1 MEKAALHEFFGKQ
14 TKPINLG
21 LAGMA
26 EGIEQQDAEVT
37 RVNWSPPSRVVPNL
51 VFTNKGNSIDE
62 ANDEACRR
70 IIQSQARLV
79 GMGIAKD
86 VIPGMREDM
95 ILHAGPPITW
105 DRMCGPTRGAIM
117 GALVYEGAAKDE
129 KEAGRITASGG
140 FTFEPCHHHQTVG
153 PMAGIVSP
161 SMPVFIIEN
170 TTFNVRAYATQNEGL
185 GKVLRYGG
193 MGEEVYQRL
202 HWMDE
207 VLYPTLSRA
216 LESIPE
222 GIDIKNI
229 ITQALYMGDECH
241 NRNRAGTSLF
251 LRAIAPALIRTQVNP
266 EHTAEVFEFIINNDH
281 FFLNLSMA
289 AGKASLLPAEN
300 IPGSTI
306 VTVMARNGT
315 DFGIR
320 ISNQPEQWFTAQAG
334 KVEGLYLPG
343 FSEADA
349 NRDIGDSTVTETA
362 GYGGFAMAAAPA
374 ITQFVGGSPEMAFDI
389 THEMYEITHAEH
401 RDYKI
406 PAMDFRG
413 TPLGIDIRRVMETG
427 TLPQINTGIAH
438 KKPGIGM
445 VGAGILRAPQDCF
458 EEAFFTF
465 QKDYC
470 DDKER
475 EP

>member
-266 EHTAEVFEFIINNDH
+266 EHTVEVFEFIINNDH

>member
-1 MEKAALHEFFGKQ
+1 MKKNPSKDFFGK
-14 TKPINLG
+14 PIHVINLG
-21 LAGMA
+21 LEGMA
-26 EGIEQQDAEVT
+26 EGIEQQKADVV
-37 RVNWSPPSRVVPNL
+37 RVNWSPPSQVVPNL
-51 VFTNKGNSIDE
+51 VFTNDDISIDT
-62 ANDEACRR
+62 ANDEACDR
-70 IIQSQARLV
+70 IIQSQARLI

-117 GALVYEGAAKDE
+117 GALVYEGIAKNE
-129 KEAGRITASGG
+129 KEAERIAASGDLS
-140 FTFEPCHHHQTVG
+140 FDPCHHHNTVG

-170 TTFNVRAYATQNEGL
+170 PNYHVRAYATQNEGL

-202 HWMDE
+202 HWMEE
-207 VLYPTLSRA
+207 VLFPTLSRA
-216 LESIPE
+216 IETIPQ
-222 GIDIKNI
+222 GIDIKSI

-251 LRAIAPALIRTQVNP
+251 LRAIAPALIRTQTNS
-266 EHTAEVFEFIINNDH
+266 EDTAKVFEFIINNDH

-320 ISNQPEQWFTAQAG
+320 LSAQPDQWFTSPAG

-343 FSEADA
+343 FSEDDA
-349 NRDIGDSTVTETA
+349 NPDIGDSTVTETA

-374 ITQFVGGSPEMAFDI
+374 ITQFVGGSPDMALKI
-389 THEMYEITHAEH
+389 TEEMYEITHTEH
-401 RDYKI
+401 RDFKI

-413 TPLGIDIRRVMETG
+413 TPLGIDVRRVMETNI
-427 TLPQINTGIAH
+427 LPQINTGIAH
-438 KKPGIGM
+438 KNPGIGM
-445 VGAGILRAPQDCF
+445 VGAGILRAPQACF
-458 EEAFFTF
+458 KQAFFTF
-465 QKDYC
+465 QNEFC
-470 DDKER
+470 VEKEKIL
-475 EP
+475 

>member
-1 MEKAALHEFFGKQ
+1 MDKEPLQGLFGKQ
-14 TKPINLG
+14 LNAINLG
-21 LAGMA
+21 LEGMA
-26 EGIEQQDAEVT
+26 EGIEEQNANVT
-37 RVNWSPPSRVVPNL
+37 RLNWSPPPEIVPSL
-51 VFTNKGNSIDE
+51 VFTKDGVSIDQ
-62 ANDEACRR
+62 ANDEACKR
-70 IIQSQARLV
+70 IIQSQAKLV

-86 VIPGMREDM
+86 VIPGMGEDM

-117 GALVYEGAAKDE
+117 GALVYEGIAKDE
-129 KEAGRITASGG
+129 QEAEEIAASGD

-170 TTFNVRAYATQNEGL
+170 PVFNVRAYATQNEGL

-202 HWMDE
+202 RWMED
-207 VLYPTLSRA
+207 VLYPTLARA
-216 LESIPE
+216 IESIPD
-222 GIDIKNI
+222 GIDIKSI
-229 ITQALYMGDECH
+229 ISQALYMGDECH

-251 LRAIAPALIRTQVNP
+251 LRAIAPALIRTQTDS
-266 EHTAEVFEFIINNDH
+266 EDTAKVFEFIINNDH
-281 FFLNLSMA
+281 FFLNLSMP
-289 AGKASLLPAEN
+289 AGKACLLPAEN

-334 KVEGLYLPG
+334 QVEGLYLPG
-343 FSEADA
+343 YSEADA

-374 ITQFVGGSPEMAFDI
+374 ITQFVGGSPEMAVRITREMYGI
-389 THEMYEITHAEH
+389 THTEH
-401 RDYKI
+401 PDFKI

-427 TLPQINTGIAH
+427 ILPRINTGIAH

-445 VGAGILRAPQDCF
+445 VGAGILRAPKACF
-458 EEAFFTF
+458 EEAFTTF
-465 QKDYC
+465 SNEYC
-470 DDKER
+470 DQKEKT
-475 EP
+475 P